1 MSDRNKGI
9 ILLLISAFGFSMM
22 AALVKLSGDVP
33 TVQKTLFRNLVSAII
48 AFGFVM
54 YNKERLFGKKE
65 NQKLLLSRSAMGT
78 IGMVLF
84 FYAIDNL
91 VLSDADMLNKLSP
104 FLLIIFSALFLKE
117 KARLYQIVSIIIA
130 FLGTLLI
137 IKPAFTVEFIPYLA
151 GVGSAIFAAGAYTL
165 LRVLGNKEKFY
176 TIVFYF
182 SFFTTVTL
190 LPFTIAFYEPMS
202 VEQWIYLLSAGAFAT
217 LGQFG
222 LTIAYK
228 FAPAREISIFFYS
241 TVVYSALI
249 SIFLFGQVPDALS
262 ILGYF
267 TIFGASF
274 YMFIKNNRQAVKD
287 TVDKQQI
294 KTRQTSKQM

>member
-1 MSDRNKGI
+1 MSNRNKGI

-48 AFGFVM
+48 AFGFVI

-65 NQKLLLSRSAMGT
+65 NQKLLLSRSALGT

-104 FLLIIFSALFLKE
+104 FLLIIFSAIFLKE
-117 KARLYQIVSIIIA
+117 KARLYQIIAIIVA
-130 FLGTLLI
+130 FIGTLFI
-137 IKPAFTVEFIPYLA
+137 IKPAFSVEFIPYLA
-151 GVGSAIFAAGAYTL
+151 GIFSAVFAAGAYTL
-165 LRVLGNKEKFY
+165 LRVLGDKEKFY

-202 VEQWIYLLSAGAFAT
+202 LKQWVYLLSAGAFAT

-249 SIFLFGQVPDALS
+249 SIILFDQVPDIFS

-267 TIFGASF
+267 IIFGASL
-274 YMFIKNNRQAVKD
+274 YMFLRNNKEAKKVE
-287 TVDKQQI
+287 
-294 KTRQTSKQM
+294 TSR

>member
-1 MSDRNKGI
+1 MSNRNKGI

-48 AFGFVM
+48 AFGFVLHH
-54 YNKERLFGKKE
+54 KERLFGKKE
-65 NQKLLLSRSAMGT
+65 NQKLLLSRSALGT

-104 FLLIIFSALFLKE
+104 FLLIIFSAIFLKE
-117 KARLYQIVSIIIA
+117 KAQLYQIIAIIIA
-130 FLGTLLI
+130 FIGTLGI
-137 IKPAFTVEFIPYLA
+137 IKPTFTLELIPYLA
-151 GVGSAIFAAGAYTL
+151 GIFSAVFAAGAYTL
-165 LRVLGNKEKFY
+165 LRVLGNREKFY
-176 TIVFYF
+176 TVVFYF

-190 LPFTIAFYEPMS
+190 LPFTIAFYEPMTLK
-202 VEQWIYLLSAGAFAT
+202 QWAYLLSAGVFAT
-217 LGQFG
+217 VGQFG

-249 SIFLFGQVPDALS
+249 SILLFDQVPDFLS

-267 TIFGASF
+267 TIFGASL
-274 YMFIKNNRQAVKD
+274 YMFLKNNKEAK
-287 TVDKQQI
+287 KEEA
-294 KTRQTSKQM
+294 TRSTR

>member
-1 MSDRNKGI
+1 MTNRNKGI
-9 ILLLISAFGFSMM
+9 VLLLISAFGFSMM

-48 AFGFVM
+48 AFGFVR

-65 NQKLLLSRSAMGT
+65 NQKLLLSRSALGT
-78 IGMVLF
+78 IGMVLY

-104 FLLIIFSALFLKE
+104 FLLIIFSAIFLKE
-117 KARLYQIVSIIIA
+117 RTRPYQIAAILAA
-130 FLGTLLI
+130 FAGTLLI
-137 IKPAFTVEFIPYLA
+137 IKPAFSLEFIAYAA
-151 GVGSAIFAAGAYTL
+151 GLFSAVFAAGAYTL
-165 LRVLGNKEKFY
+165 LRVLGDKEKFY

-182 SFFTTVTL
+182 SFFTTVSL

-202 VEQWIYLLSAGAFAT
+202 AKQWVYLLGAGAFAT

-249 SIFLFGQVPDALS
+249 SILLFGQIPDLLS
-262 ILGYF
+262 VAGYL
-267 TIFGASF
+267 TIFGASL
-274 YMFIKNNRQAVKD
+274 YMFLKNNKEAAKQA
-287 TVDKQQI
+287 QA
-294 KTRQTSKQM
+294 S